1 MLVPRIVAT
10 VVAGAVIEAAED
22 SVEIPTADLV
32 EAVVTSVVDRPAAS
46 AAVVLVVDRPAAS
59 AAVVS
64 VVDPQADLAAVVS
77 VAGRQEAS
85 ADLAGDLQV
94 EVVQ

>member
-46 AAVVLVVDRPAAS
+46 AAVV
-59 AAVVS
+59 S
-64 VVDPQADLAAVVS
+64 VVDPQADLAAVDL

-85 ADLAGDLQV
+85 ADLAGDLPV